1 MQDVFAG
8 GKAAAI
14 EAGYTHYFIKPCKHG
29 HTSPRP
35 VTSGNCTDC
44 LAKKNAAR
52 PVARRN
58 GVRKSSEE
66 MSKQKRLSK
75 EAYKAEKE
83 KERLFNDAHVRCSS
97 GFMEHPRDPANG
109 KTCITYQAG
118 ELTTYCSMKAI
129 DTYYDQDRA
138 EGRADITYS
147 DGSST
152 HSRTQVGRTNCS
164 YSEDNDYICVSCLK
178 DEDPMSLSI
187 LYDRSDSRAYRP
199 VRKWRKLR

>member
-14 EAGYTHYFIKPCKHG
+14 KAGYTHYFNKPCKHG

-35 VTSGNCTDC
+35 VTSGNCPDC
-44 LAKKNAAR
+44 LAIKNAAR
-52 PVARRN
+52 PVSRRN
-58 GVRKSSEE
+58 GVRKSPAEKRE
-66 MSKQKRLSK
+66 QKRLEK

-83 KERLFNDAHVRCSS
+83 KERLFKDAHVRCSS
-97 GFMEHPRDPANG
+97 GHMEFPKDPANG
-109 KTCITYQAG
+109 KVCITYRVG
-118 ELTTYCSMKAI
+118 DLTTYCSMKAI
-129 DTYYDQDRA
+129 DAYYDKDRA

-152 HSRTQVGRTNCS
+152 HRRTQVGRTSCS
-164 YSEDNDYICVSCLK
+164 YSEDNGYVCVACLK

-187 LYDRSDSRAYRP
+187 LYDKSDSRAYRP
-199 VRKWRKLR
+199 SRRWKR